1 MTPPRPK
8 FTPEP
13 RILNEFQVACRL
25 GWATS
30 TFRDRKEGLESKG
43 FPRRDRLLGG
53 WDVAAIEQW
62 LDRRSGVGAPS
73 SGREWLEAVDGAENE
88 PAVSE

>member
-25 GWATS
+25 GWAQS
-30 TFRDRKEGLESKG
+30 TFRDRKAALEKKG

-53 WDVAAIEQW
+53 WDLAAIEQW
-62 LDRRSGVGAPS
+62 LDRRSGVGTSS
-73 SGREWLEAVDGAENE
+73 SGQAWLDAIDGTENE
-88 PAVSE
+88 PAVSK